1 MCGCNNGCNRGCS
14 RFNNGYENEGFNN
27 YNGYN
32 FRTPD
37 GVVFLNHHS
46 NRRCC
51 ENHCARQYCRCMRNC
66 RCGGC
71 NNNNWNY

>member
-14 RFNNGYENEGFNN
+14 RFNNGYDNEVYNN

-32 FRTPD
+32 FGTPD
-37 GVVFLNHHS
+37 GVVFLNH
-46 NRRCC
+46 NADRRCC
-51 ENHCARQYCRCMRNC
+51 ENRCARQYCRCVRNC
-66 RCGGC
+66 RCGC